1 MHSILVID
9 DNATNLTL
17 FRHLL
22 KKIDDAEVH
31 CFAEPAAALA
41 WCADTEPDLILLDY
55 MMPVIDGLEFIR
67 RLHAMPR
74 RQEVAI
80 IMVTADMESEVRHQ
94 ALSLGALDFLT
105 KPVDKIELV
114 ARARNL
120 LALRQSRRQLADRAA
135 WLAEEVAKATLTIAA
150 REKEAILRLSRAAE
164 YRDPETGMHLLRMS
178 NYTRIVAERLGLP
191 AAEQKLLL
199 EAAPMHDIGKVGTP
213 DYILLKPG
221 RLTAEEFEIM
231 KQHAADR
238 LRDPAATR
246 SRPCCA
252 ARQALAL
259 IAPREVSTAAA
270 IPHGLAGAAIPL
282 HGRIVAVAD
291 VFDALTSA
299 RPYKPAW
306 TLEAAVEHLKARRR
320 QAISIPPASRRCC
333 RDGMRSA
340 RFARA
345 SAMKFRPPSNW
356 STSIEFPRRKSRMK
370 RKSIPRLERPA

>member
-231 KQHAADR
+231 KQHARIGYEILCDSVSPL
-238 LRDPAATR
+238 LR
-246 SRPCCA
+246 CA
-252 ARQALAL
+252 AVVARSHHEKYDGSGY
-259 IAPREVSTAAA
+259 PD
-270 IPHGLAGAAIPL
+270 GLAGAAIPL

-306 TLEAAVEHLKARRR
+306 TLEAAIEHMKRGAGGHFDPVCIEALLSGWDEVCQVR
-320 QAISIPPASRRCC
+320 
-333 RDGMRSA
+333 A
-340 RFARA
+340 RFSDEVPAA
-345 SAMKFRPPSNW
+345 
-356 STSIEFPRRKSRMK
+356 
-370 RKSIPRLERPA
+370 LELEYVN